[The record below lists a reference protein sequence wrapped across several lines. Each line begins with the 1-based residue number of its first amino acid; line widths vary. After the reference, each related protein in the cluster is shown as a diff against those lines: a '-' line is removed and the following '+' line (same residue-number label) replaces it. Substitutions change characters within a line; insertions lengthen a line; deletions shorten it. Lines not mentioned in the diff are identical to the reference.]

1 MKPSRTWIAA
11 SFAGLFVAFV
21 IAMQVTPSRTVF
33 AATVERPLGT
43 PISFRLDVMPV
54 FMAAGCNSGSCHGSA
69 RGQDGFRL
77 SLFGYDPD
85 GDYFRITREMPT
97 RRINL
102 AQPHE
107 SLLLL
112 KATGAVPHTGGTRFT
127 RESAYYATL
136 RRWIEDGAPND
147 PPSIPKPVALD
158 ITPQQIVLE
167 TPATQPITARAKYSD
182 GSERDVTNLAVFLTN
197 NGNSASVSREGLV
210 TAKNRGEAFVTARF
224 ATFTVGCQVIVV
236 PKGLAYQWPGAAENN
251 YIDALVDRKLQKL
264 KILPSQV
271 CDDGTFIRRAHLD
284 VVGTLPTRQEYEYFI
299 STQDPDKRRRLIDTL
314 LARKEFVELWVM
326 KWAELLKIR
335 STDDPNVVS
344 YKSTLL
350 YYNWLAE
357 RIAANT
363 PMNQIVRELLS
374 ATGGTFKNPATN
386 YYQVETDT
394 LKVAENTAQVFAGMR
409 MQCAQCHNH
418 PFDRW
423 TMNDYYGW
431 ASFFS
436 QVGRKPGEDPRETIV
451 FNSGGGEVNHP
462 VTGKPVPPTFLGGAV
477 ADVAGKDRRAVM
489 AEWLT
494 SPQNPYF
501 ARNLANIIWAQ
512 FFGRGIVDPVDD
524 ARVSNPAS
532 NPELLDE
539 LARRLVEYNYDLR
552 RLIRDICTSRTYQLA
567 SVTNDS
573 NAGDD
578 RNFAHAAVRR
588 IRAEVLLDCVSQVT
602 EAKEKYQGLPLG
614 ARAVQIADG
623 RTANYFLT
631 TFGRATRETVCS
643 CEVKME
649 PNLSQAL
656 HLLNGET
663 VHRKIIEGGVIKRL
677 MEQKFTADQIVE
689 ELYVR
694 CFVRKP
700 TGEEIARLKPM
711 LSASGGDVQSSL
723 QDVFWALLN
732 SREFVFTH

>member
-1 MKPSRTWIAA
+1 
-11 SFAGLFVAFV
+11 
-21 IAMQVTPSRTVF
+21 
-33 AATVERPLGT
+33 
-43 PISFRLDVMPV
+43 
-54 FMAAGCNSGSCHGSA
+54 
-69 RGQDGFRL
+69 
-77 SLFGYDPD
+77 
-85 GDYFRITREMPT
+85 
-97 RRINL
+97 
-102 AQPHE
+102 
-107 SLLLL
+107 
-112 KATGAVPHTGGTRFT
+112 
-127 RESAYYATL
+127 
-136 RRWIEDGAPND
+136 
-147 PPSIPKPVALD
+147 
-158 ITPQQIVLE
+158 
-167 TPATQPITARAKYSD
+167 
-182 GSERDVTNLAVFLTN
+182 
-197 NGNSASVSREGLV
+197 
-210 TAKNRGEAFVTARF
+210 
-224 ATFTVGCQVIVV
+224 
-236 PKGLAYQWPGAAENN
+236 
-251 YIDALVDRKLQKL
+251 
-264 KILPSQV
+264 
-271 CDDGTFIRRAHLD
+271 
-284 VVGTLPTRQEYEYFI
+284 
-299 STQDPDKRRRLIDTL
+299 
-314 LARKEFVELWVM
+314 
-326 KWAELLKIR
+326 
-335 STDDPNVVS
+335 
-344 YKSTLL
+344 
-350 YYNWLAE
+350 
-357 RIAANT
+357 
-363 PMNQIVRELLS
+363 
-374 ATGGTFKNPATN
+374 
-386 YYQVETDT
+386 
-394 LKVAENTAQVFAGMR
+394 
-409 MQCAQCHNH
+409 
-418 PFDRW
+418 
-423 TMNDYYGW
+423 
-431 ASFFS
+431 
-436 QVGRKPGEDPRETIV
+436 
-451 FNSGGGEVNHP
+451 
-462 VTGKPVPPTFLGGAV
+462 VPPTFLGGAA

-656 HLLNGET
+656 HLLNGES

-677 MEQKFTADQIVE
+677 MEQKLTAEQIVE

-694 CFVRKP
+694 CFARKP
-700 TGEEIARLKPM
+700 TGEEVTRLKPM

-723 QDVFWALLN
+723 QDVLWALLN